1 MNTSGYNWLEDSP
14 WNQVM
19 ALTYCVGV
27 ASSLEASSHLQDR
40 KQIYRMIKIKF
51 FIYLNFYLKIK

>member
-14 WNQVM
+14 RNQVM

-40 KQIYRMIKIKF
+40 K
-51 FIYLNFYLKIK
+51 

>member
-1 MNTSGYNWLEDSP
+1 MNTSGYDWLEDSP

-27 ASSLEASSHLQDR
+27 ASSMEASSHFAR
-40 KQIYRMIKIKF
+40 WEI
-51 FIYLNFYLKIK
+51 NT